1 MPRPEKVISPR
12 EAVLRCAER
21 MPLDKAEGRICAQAH
36 IGCPPAIPLIVCGER
51 IDREVIENLKYYK
64 KEYIDCCA
72 ER

>member
-1 MPRPEKVISPR
+1 
-12 EAVLRCAER
+12 